1 MTGGRL
7 PCWWY
12 DVLFPG
18 HQRTVKTSTRIA
30 ETTGAG
36 STGAG
41 LEVTAF
47 VGSLSP
53 GDGISVKRDAC
64 VIASLPGVCQLG
76 VGFLHE
82 IKTKGVMSGFFPQL
96 CVLEHVRVF
105 TRGVEETQD
114 LGTDEPKRQQKR
126 PPCGRRPA
134 VPVAVQST
142 RLHGVEEMP
151 LLPSFTFEVYSVTA
165 CFLKTEDNFS
175 L

>member
-53 GDGISVKRDAC
+53 GDGISVKRDAR

-82 IKTKGVMSGFFPQL
+82 VETKGIMSGFFPQL
-96 CVLEHVRVF
+96 CVLERVRVF
-105 TRGVEETQD
+105 TRDLEETQD
-114 LGTDEPKRQQKR
+114 LGTDEPNDSRSARLAAGGQLYPWPCRAHDYTAWKR
-126 PPCGRRPA
+126 CLYYH
-134 VPVAVQST
+134 
-142 RLHGVEEMP
+142 RLRSRFIP
-151 LLPSFTFEVYSVTA
+151 
-165 CFLKTEDNFS
+165 
-175 L
+175 